1 MNRLF
6 VSPSFRLFIVASIAV
21 LTTACGFN
29 FRGTYLLPDEVSRL
43 SFTSYDSYN
52 ALTRYVRTELHMN
65 GVDMVPPSENTPNLH
80 LVSGSSEERTLSL
93 YQNSRAAEYE
103 LTYTATFRVTIPNVG
118 AQTYSTTVNRSYL
131 DNPLTAL
138 AKSEEKEMILDEMEK
153 LAARQIL
160 RQMARLKAEL
170 EKEEQLI
177 DDGVTQS
184 TETKLEESQ

>member
-6 VSPSFRLFIVASIAV
+6 SSPSIRLIIVASIAV

-43 SFTSYDSYN
+43 SFTSYDSYS

-65 GVDMVPPSENTPNLH
+65 GVDMVAPSESIPNLH

-103 LTYTATFRVTIPNVG
+103 LTYTAEFRVTIPNVG
-118 AQTYSTTVNRSYL
+118 SQTYSTTVNRSYL

-177 DDGVTQS
+177 DEGVTQS
-184 TETKLEESQ
+184 TETKLEES